1 METNNLLLELVKNI
15 ESLVEKSKSIEQKVD
30 HLDLIVKGNETI
42 NRVGLTETVRNLLK
56 DINSLRQEITDK
68 ISPYVDELN
77 DRFNEISILEK
88 NSLEHIKKLPELLTR
103 LETIENFLDSIKN
116 LPAKILLGIPLITFL
131 FNVFVYYMSK
141 KWLYVICT

>member
-15 ESLVEKSKSIEQKVD
+15 EGLIEKSKSIEQKVD

-56 DINSLRQEITDK
+56 DISSLRDEISVK
-68 ISPYVDELN
+68 VSPYVNELN
-77 DRFNEISILEK
+77 DRFNELSILEK
-88 NSLEHIKKLPELLTR
+88 NSLDHIKKLPELLTR
-103 LETIENFLDSIKN
+103 LEKIEEFLEGIKN
-116 LPAKILLGIPLITFL
+116 LPAKILLGIPVITFL

-141 KWLYVICT
+141 K